1 MICREKE
8 IKTIQFYD
16 LPQTYFSDVGYMT
29 QCAAKI
35 EKKNYGNLTDCR

>member
-8 IKTIQFYD
+8 IKTIQCYD
-16 LPQTYFSDVGYMT
+16 LPETYFSDVGHTT
-29 QCAAKI
+29 QSAGKI